1 MNNFNAWHDTYL
13 TGNAH
18 GKCCSMF
25 LDEIS
30 CLLGKC
36 NWPNLFYFLESQNN
50 FFHKLQISI
59 LQIISIFPFCWFLE
73 ICNLQNGNVLMIFKI
88 EICSLRNGN
97 MLTIC
102 KFAIPILQII
112 SIFPFRKYLQI
123 FISFGFVSP
132 IIVGPMKQKYRSQI
146 ASRNLCVV
154 DLMLKRKQIR

>member
-18 GKCCSMF
+18 GKCRSMF

-36 NWPNLFYFLESQNN
+36 NWPSFFIFLSLRIIFFTNYKFLFCKSLAYFHFANY
-50 FFHKLQISI
+50 
-59 LQIISIFPFCWFLE
+59 WFLE
-73 ICNLQNGNVLMIFKI
+73 ICNLQNGNVLMICEI
-88 EICSLRNGN
+88 EICNLRNGN
-97 MLTIC
+97 MLTICKLTIC

-112 SIFPFRKYLQI
+112 SIFPFRNLQI

-132 IIVGPMKQKYRSQI
+132 IIVGPMKQKNE
-146 ASRNLCVV
+146 A
-154 DLMLKRKQIR
+154 K

>member
-1 MNNFNAWHDTYL
+1 MKYHVCWENVTDPTFFI
-13 TGNAH
+13 
-18 GKCCSMF
+18 F
-25 LDEIS
+25 LSLRII
-30 CLLGKC
+30 
-36 NWPNLFYFLESQNN
+36 
-50 FFHKLQISI
+50 FFTNYR
-59 LQIISIFPFCWFLE
+59 FLE

>member
-1 MNNFNAWHDTYL
+1 
-13 TGNAH
+13 
-18 GKCCSMF
+18 
-25 LDEIS
+25 
-30 CLLGKC
+30 
-36 NWPNLFYFLESQNN
+36 
-50 FFHKLQISI
+50 
-59 LQIISIFPFCWFLE
+59 
-73 ICNLQNGNVLMIFKI
+73 MIFKI
-88 EICSLRNGN
+88 EICSLRNEN

-146 ASRNLCVV
+146 ANRNLCVV